1 MWFLLKKLNIFFC
14 LSIQLWKYVTTIVNT
29 CFFYKRLFS
38 ENIQRKLSLYSVFL
52 RFCFCERSCCVK
64 DKQNI
69 CHLCSM
75 VKTSSSEDKV
85 LFKDIIFDWRDFS
98 QKFFDFSREYSL
110 MSLSVFWNSSR
121 WLTKF

>member
-1 MWFLLKKLNIFFC
+1 MNEVAALKINKIF
-14 LSIQLWKYVTTIVNT
+14 
-29 CFFYKRLFS
+29 
-38 ENIQRKLSLYSVFL
+38 
-52 RFCFCERSCCVK
+52 
-64 DKQNI
+64 
-69 CHLCSM
+69 CHLYSM

-121 WLTKF
+121 